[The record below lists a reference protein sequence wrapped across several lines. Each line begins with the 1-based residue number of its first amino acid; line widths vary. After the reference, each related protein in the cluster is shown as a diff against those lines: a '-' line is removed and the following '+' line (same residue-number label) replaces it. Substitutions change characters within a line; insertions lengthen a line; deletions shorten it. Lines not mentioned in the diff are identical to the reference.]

1 MEAIITA
8 YGVYSDAQ
16 FAAETE
22 FVPLLNSRRV
32 FPYHGTPTDINNP
45 QVLPY
50 RISLGLGP
58 DLSNESM
65 IECNLRIQDNQKFE
79 WLISNLSIVPQV
91 LGVRFKGYLRSIGK
105 AQNYKIGG

>member
-1 MEAIITA
+1 
-8 YGVYSDAQ
+8 
-16 FAAETE
+16 
-22 FVPLLNSRRV
+22 
-32 FPYHGTPTDINNP
+32 
-45 QVLPY
+45 
-50 RISLGLGP
+50 LGLGP